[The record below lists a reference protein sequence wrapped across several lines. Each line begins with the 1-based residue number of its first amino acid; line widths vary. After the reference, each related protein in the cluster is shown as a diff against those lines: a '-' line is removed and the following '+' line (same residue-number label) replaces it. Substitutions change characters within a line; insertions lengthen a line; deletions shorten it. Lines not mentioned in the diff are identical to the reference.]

1 MERREKKHDVERD
14 FLKEMLFQPFYN
26 EKRIPGYN
34 HVTGQLDSKQMPA
47 KKGVKEYNVD
57 LNTYL
62 LCQ

>member
-14 FLKEMLFQPFYN
+14 FLKEMLSQPFYN

-34 HVTGQLDSKQMPA
+34 HVTGQLDSKQMPD

>member
-1 MERREKKHDVERD
+1 MAKRGKKHNVERD
-14 FLKEMLFQPFYN
+14 FLREMLSQPFYN

-47 KKGVKEYNVD
+47 KKGLKEYNVD
-57 LNTYL
+57 LNTCL

>member
-1 MERREKKHDVERD
+1 MAKREKKYNMDRD
-14 FLKEMLFQPFYN
+14 FLKEMLSQPFYN

-47 KKGVKEYNVD
+47 KKGGKEYNVD

>member
-14 FLKEMLFQPFYN
+14 FLREMLSQPFYN